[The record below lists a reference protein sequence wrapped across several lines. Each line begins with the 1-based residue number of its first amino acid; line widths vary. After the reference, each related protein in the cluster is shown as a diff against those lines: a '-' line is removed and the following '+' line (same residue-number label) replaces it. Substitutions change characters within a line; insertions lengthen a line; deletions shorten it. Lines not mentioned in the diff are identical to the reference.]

1 MNRYFKMPITGRFKD
16 INKVSNGKPEF
27 CSKHG
32 NGANATLLQG
42 VLKALDT
49 YIMLNQNG
57 GAVGK
62 KGTVYVAE
70 YHSSV
75 PDTIH
80 LVSWDSNPASGGAM
94 MASIY
99 NTALETVEQY
109 STKNQ
114 LKDGCALFLCLIPE
128 LLKDEEF
135 QEYFEIYKN
144 SHKSGKDGSD
154 YEFKR
159 AAFILCDNVYRRIT
173 NPAIPDH
180 IEADLTGAILR
191 ISPMRIGDGSFMP
204 DTVIEGAFEVFS
216 KAASVSQTSSQ
227 MVKFEKNE
235 FEGVYRFNERI
246 FSKEEKD
253 LVPVLKESY
262 IIPKEIVKICQH
274 AKATTDYGVP
284 MRNFLL
290 RGPAGTGK
298 TEGAKAIAAGLG
310 LPYMKYTCSSG
321 TEIFDFIGQFIPD
334 EKKQQE
340 EKAIAGSS
348 FEDKL
353 SSLGLPSMEDIE
365 FDPAFAF
372 QMATGKIK
380 EDAKIRDVV
389 QVVIEKML
397 RSTSQSTSSQTDKE
411 ATASFRYQETDFIR
425 ALKNGYLIE
434 LQEPSTITMPGVL
447 VGLNSLLERG
457 GIITLPNG
465 EQITRHPDAVVVVTT
480 NMSYEG
486 CNRINQSVVDRM
498 DLVMEIPLPS
508 KEILFERAMAI
519 TKETDAAMVSMMVEV
534 VCDMASYCRA
544 HGIDDGEVGMRSLI
558 SWILSTRVTKDPYES
573 ALDTIIAKATNSAE
587 DQEELRSSFLDPK
600 FKVKGV

>member
-1 MNRYFKMPITGRFKD
+1 MERYYKMPITGRFKD
-16 INKVSNGKPEF
+16 VNKANSGKAELCSKYGNGKK
-27 CSKHG
+27 S
-32 NGANATLLQG
+32 TLMQG

-62 KGTVYVAE
+62 KGSFYMAE

-80 LVSWDSNPASGGAM
+80 LVRWDSDPASGGALL
-94 MASIY
+94 ASIY
-99 NTALETVEQY
+99 NTNLETMEQY

-114 LKDGCALFLCLIPE
+114 QKDGCALFLCLMPE
-128 LLKDEEF
+128 LMKDDEF
-135 QEYFEIYKN
+135 KEQFEVYK
-144 SHKSGKDGSD
+144 KCFRSGKDGSD
-154 YEFKR
+154 DEFKKS
-159 AAFILCDNVYRRIT
+159 AFILCDNVYRRIINST
-173 NPAIPDH
+173 IPEH
-180 IEADLTGAILR
+180 IKADITGTIIR
-191 ISPMRIGDGSFMP
+191 IAQNRIGDGSFMP

-216 KAASVSQTSSQ
+216 KSVSISQTSSQ
-227 MVKFEKNE
+227 TVRIEKNE
-235 FEGVYRFNERI
+235 FEGVYALSERL
-246 FSKEEKD
+246 FSREEQQQI
-253 LVPVLKESY
+253 PVLKESY

-298 TEGAKAIAAGLG
+298 TEGAKAIAAGLH
-310 LPYMKYTCSSG
+310 LPYMKYTCSSN
-321 TEIFDFIGQFIPD
+321 TELFDFIGQFIPD
-334 EKKQQE
+334 DKKKKE
-340 EKAIAGSS
+340 EKVMSGSS

-353 SSLGLPSMEDIE
+353 SSLGLPSMEDVE
-365 FDPAFAF
+365 FDPAYAY
-372 QMATGKIK
+372 QMATGIEK

-389 QVVIEKML
+389 KVIMEKL
-397 RSTSQSTSSQTDKE
+397 LLSSSNEVMPKSEEE
-411 ATASFRYQETDFIR
+411 AAPSFRYQDTDFIR
-425 ALKNGYLIE
+425 ALKNGYLVEI
-434 LQEPSTITMPGVL
+434 QEPSTITMPGVL

-457 GIITLPNG
+457 GVITLPNG
-465 EQITRHPDAVVVVTT
+465 EQITRHPDAVVVITT

-486 CNRINQSVVDRM
+486 CNRLNQSVVDRM

-508 KEILFERAMAI
+508 KEVLFERAMAV
-519 TKETDAAMVSMMVEV
+519 TKETDAAMVSLMVEV
-534 VCDMASYCRA
+534 VDDMARYCRE

-573 ALDTIIAKATNSAE
+573 AMDTIIAKATNSE
-587 DQEELRSSFLDPK
+587 VDQEELVSSFLDPK

>member
-1 MNRYFKMPITGRFKD
+1 MERYYKMPITGRFKNV
-16 INKVSNGKPEF
+16 NKANSGNAEL
-27 CSKHG
+27 CSKYG
-32 NGANATLLQG
+32 NAKKSTLMQG

-62 KGTVYVAE
+62 KGSFYMAE

-80 LVSWDSNPASGGAM
+80 LVRWDSDPASGGAM
-94 MASIY
+94 LASIY
-99 NTALETVEQY
+99 NTNLETMEQY

-114 LKDGCALFLCLIPE
+114 QKDGCALFLCLMPE
-128 LLKDEEF
+128 LMKDDEF
-135 QEYFEIYKN
+135 KEQFEVYK
-144 SHKSGKDGSD
+144 KCFRSGKDGSD
-154 YEFKR
+154 DEFKKS
-159 AAFILCDNVYRRIT
+159 AFILCDNVYRRII
-173 NPAIPDH
+173 NPTIPEH
-180 IEADLTGAILR
+180 IKADITGTIIR
-191 ISPMRIGDGSFMP
+191 IAQNRIGDGSFMP

-216 KAASVSQTSSQ
+216 KSVSISQTSSQ
-227 MVKFEKNE
+227 MVKIEKNE
-235 FEGVYRFNERI
+235 FEGVYAFSERL
-246 FSKEEKD
+246 FTREEQEQI
-253 LVPVLKESY
+253 PVLKESY

-298 TEGAKAIAAGLG
+298 TEGAKAIAAGLH
-310 LPYMKYTCSSG
+310 LPYMKYTCSSNS
-321 TEIFDFIGQFIPD
+321 ELFDFIGQFIPD
-334 EKKQQE
+334 DKKKKE
-340 EKAIAGSS
+340 EKVMSGSS

-353 SSLGLPSMEDIE
+353 SSLGLPSMEDVE
-365 FDPAFAF
+365 FDPAYAY
-372 QMATGKIK
+372 QMATGIEK

-389 QVVIEKML
+389 KVIMEKML
-397 RSTSQSTSSQTDKE
+397 LSSANDVMPKSEQE
-411 ATASFRYQETDFIR
+411 ASPSFRYQDTDFIR
-425 ALKNGYLIE
+425 ALKNGYLVEI
-434 LQEPSTITMPGVL
+434 QEPSTITMPGVL

-457 GIITLPNG
+457 GVITLPNG
-465 EQITRHPDAVVVVTT
+465 EQITRHPDAVVVITT

-486 CNRINQSVVDRM
+486 CNRLNQSVVDRM

-508 KEILFERAMAI
+508 KEILFERAMAV
-519 TKETDAAMVSMMVEV
+519 TKETDAAMVSLMVEV
-534 VCDMASYCRA
+534 VDDIAKYCRE

-573 ALDTIIAKATNSAE
+573 AMDTIIAKATNSE
-587 DQEELRSSFLDPK
+587 VDQEELVSSFLDPK